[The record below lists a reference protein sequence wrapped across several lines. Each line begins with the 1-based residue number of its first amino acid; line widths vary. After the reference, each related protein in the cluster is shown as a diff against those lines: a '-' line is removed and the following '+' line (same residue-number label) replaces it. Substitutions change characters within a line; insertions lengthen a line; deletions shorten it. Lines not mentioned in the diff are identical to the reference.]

1 MNDQPTDHADARP
14 GDQHVIFQLGET
26 RFGVGLRQ
34 VSHIARLSPITR
46 VPRAPHF
53 LTGVINHHGQVIP
66 VVDLRHRLGLAQD
79 VLYGD
84 KARIIIVDLGAQ
96 YTGMLVDAVT
106 GIWRLPPDSSK
117 PPPKKG
123 TQVDGIY
130 LSGVAHYDGRN
141 VLLLDLGR
149 VLTVDEVNQ
158 VNAWQAK
165 DNPEPES

>member
-1 MNDQPTDHADARP
+1 MTADKEHCLPDHGGKYLTFRL
-14 GDQHVIFQLGET
+14 GGET
-26 RFGVGLRQ
+26 HGL
-34 VSHIARLSPITR
+34 PILKVQEIIGMQTVTR
-46 VPRAPHF
+46 IPRTPSF
-53 LTGVINHHGQVIP
+53 VRGVINLRGKVIP
-66 VVDLRHRLGLAQD
+66 VVDLRHRLGLAHD

-141 VLLLDLGR
+141 ILLLDLGR
-149 VLTVDEVNQ
+149 VLTVNEVNQ